1 MLFHNCALRDNGVF
15 SDIREKTDYSSH
27 ADICAVAYI
36 IPVDH
41 CAVTDR
47 DALSYVASVG
57 LCLGAAYVNYA
68 QILNRAFVAYPNRA
82 FIRAYDCPRTNI
94 ASRTD
99 CDIADY
105 NGRIAYVCL
114 GFSGGVPVGRSPPNL
129 PLPPSGSA
137 PGCMPPPL
145 LPPAEAVPVCAVDAA
160 ALLSPA
166 YKL

>member
-82 FIRAYDCPRTNI
+82 LVAADNGAGTDIAPRTYG
-94 ASRTD
+94 
-99 CDIADY
+99 DIADY
-105 NGRIAYVCL
+105 NGRIAYVCA
-114 GFSGGVPVGRSPPNL
+114 RIDR
-129 PLPPSGSA
+129 GSFA
-137 PGCMPPPL
+137 F
-145 LPPAEAVPVCAVDAA
+145 
-160 ALLSPA
+160 
-166 YKL
+166 KLIDHIITP